1 MIGSALWPNKSPYDA
16 IAGASPEETFVLP
29 WTWSGVDVR
38 SGTAI
43 WWPQGGSVFMNE
55 AIIGLRERENLNLN
69 NKMGAPD
76 QTMPEAS
83 PTHDFFSLV
92 S

>member
-1 MIGSALWPNKSPYDA
+1 
-16 IAGASPEETFVLP
+16 
-29 WTWSGVDVR
+29 
-38 SGTAI
+38 
-43 WWPQGGSVFMNE
+43 MNE